1 MALYDVIGKTYAQ
14 TRRSD
19 PRIAEKLLEILASSQ
34 VSTVADIGAGTGLIA
49 IMLAQRTN
57 NAKIDAVE
65 IDEIACVQAAQ
76 NMKNSPWSSRLHT
89 IHGAIQDFSKQTSAQ
104 YDLIVSNPP
113 FFTGGTFSNAED
125 RKDVRHTVKLP
136 NGDLLAATRNLL
148 TENGKFCVILPT
160 IEGLRF
166 QERAQ
171 NYRLY
176 CTKMTEVRSKHDKS
190 VERVLLQFEKQSKP
204 IEKNDL
210 VIQYDKRNHYTED
223 YIKITGDFYL
233 NM

>member
-1 MALYDVIGKTYAQ
+1 
-14 TRRSD
+14 
-19 PRIAEKLLEILASSQ
+19 
-34 VSTVADIGAGTGLIA
+34 
-49 IMLAQRTN
+49 
-57 NAKIDAVE
+57 
-65 IDEIACVQAAQ
+65 
-76 NMKNSPWSSRLHT
+76 MKES
-89 IHGAIQDFSKQTSAQ
+89 
-104 YDLIVSNPP
+104 
-113 FFTGGTFSNAED
+113 
-125 RKDVRHTVKLP
+125 
-136 NGDLLAATRNLL
+136 L